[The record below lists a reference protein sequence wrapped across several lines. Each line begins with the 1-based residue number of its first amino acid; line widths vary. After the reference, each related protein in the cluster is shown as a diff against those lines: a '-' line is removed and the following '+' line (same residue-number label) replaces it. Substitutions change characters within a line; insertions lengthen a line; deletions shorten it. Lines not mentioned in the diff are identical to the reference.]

1 MSLPPLPPP
10 DTHCF
15 DDDTSISCWSHSLE
29 QMQAYGQACR
39 DAALDKAAQVCDAY
53 DGTSLTPSDCANEI
67 RRLK

>member
-29 QMQAYGQACR
+29 QMQAYGQQCYEKALL
-39 DAALDKAAQVCDAY
+39 DAMNATIPFGKTGAVIAAAIGALK
-53 DGTSLTPSDCANEI
+53 
-67 RRLK
+67 